1 MSKKFKT
8 FDEQIKL
15 LEQKELFINDKNRLK
30 WYLQSY
36 NYQNFINGYNDF
48 FMINND
54 RNKNKY
60 KKTASSDGI
69 IELFNFD
76 RLISK
81 YILSSIQNIE
91 RMASTALAYTIA
103 KIMNDNQLDHGK
115 IFSIKDEDILI
126 KKIFIINEYGN
137 KFTDI
142 KKRFK
147 KTFEDNNDKCKNIFS
162 KYNNFVDIPIWTL
175 IINATFGNII
185 FF

>member
-1 MSKKFKT
+1 M
-8 FDEQIKL
+8 
-15 LEQKELFINDKNRLK
+15 
-30 WYLQSY
+30 
-36 NYQNFINGYNDF
+36 
-48 FMINND
+48 
-54 RNKNKY
+54 
-60 KKTASSDGI
+60 
-69 IELFNFD
+69 FNFD

-142 KKRFK
+142 KKRLRG
-147 KTFEDNNDKCKNIFS
+147 NVL
-162 KYNNFVDIPIWTL
+162 NFGETL
-175 IINATFGNII
+175 L
-185 FF
+185 

>member
-60 KKTASSDGI
+60 KKQQAQMG
-69 IELFNFD
+69 L
-76 RLISK
+76 
-81 YILSSIQNIE
+81 
-91 RMASTALAYTIA
+91 
-103 KIMNDNQLDHGK
+103 
-115 IFSIKDEDILI
+115 
-126 KKIFIINEYGN
+126 
-137 KFTDI
+137 
-142 KKRFK
+142 
-147 KTFEDNNDKCKNIFS
+147 
-162 KYNNFVDIPIWTL
+162 
-175 IINATFGNII
+175 
-185 FF
+185 